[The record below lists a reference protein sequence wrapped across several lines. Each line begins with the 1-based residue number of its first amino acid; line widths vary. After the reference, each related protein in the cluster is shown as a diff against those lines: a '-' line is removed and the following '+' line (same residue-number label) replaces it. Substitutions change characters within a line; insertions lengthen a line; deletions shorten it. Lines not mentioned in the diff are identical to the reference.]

1 MITNV
6 KLEGD
11 FVVFEINND
20 ESIRIRLRKD
30 MITTRKDSI
39 VRYKT
44 GSYTITTIHDR
55 PDDISDWN
63 LYIEISNKD
72 MNFEDAFANEEIQNE
87 LGDVVRNYLYLANR

>member
-39 VRYKT
+39 VTYKT

-72 MNFEDAFANEEIQNE
+72 MNFEDAFANEEVQNE

>member
-1 MITNV
+1 M

-20 ESIRIRLRKD
+20 DSIRIRLRKD

>member
-20 ESIRIRLRKD
+20 DSIRIRLRKD